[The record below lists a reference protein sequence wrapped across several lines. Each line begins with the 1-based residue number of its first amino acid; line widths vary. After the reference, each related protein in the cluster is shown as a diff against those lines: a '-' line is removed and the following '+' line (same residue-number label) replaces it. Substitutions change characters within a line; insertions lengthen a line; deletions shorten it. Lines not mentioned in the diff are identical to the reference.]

1 MSTWDEAIL
10 NALPGRMQPVTRSV
24 NVSRHSNAAFTKG
37 CPLRRRIAWEQPI
50 VGRYVDV
57 DERHGTGD
65 PVVLRDGGHSALL
78 PLLCPR
84 KSGGHLPPRTPVR

>member
-37 CPLRRRIAWEQPI
+37 CQTEADCRPLRRR
-50 VGRYVDV
+50 R
-57 DERHGTGD
+57 
-65 PVVLRDGGHSALL
+65 
-78 PLLCPR
+78 
-84 KSGGHLPPRTPVR
+84 

>member
-37 CPLRRRIAWEQPI
+37 CQTDCVGVDEQPI

-57 DERHGTGD
+57 DERVMVGIAPSFLYCARGRAEATCHQE
-65 PVVLRDGGHSALL
+65 LWYARDD
-78 PLLCPR
+78 
-84 KSGGHLPPRTPVR
+84 

>member
-37 CPLRRRIAWEQPI
+37 CPLRRRIAW
-50 VGRYVDV
+50 GSMNSR
-57 DERHGTGD
+57 
-65 PVVLRDGGHSALL
+65 LSAATSTSM
-78 PLLCPR
+78 
-84 KSGGHLPPRTPVR
+84 KG